1 MSLTYHACDRTS
13 QDLVSQPGD
22 KTCNGSN
29 TSCVRPIF
37 QACSIQRTR
46 KAQHALSRT
55 CNHDARGQ
63 LSRKTEKNKQSSTLL
78 FRGAYGIDTHV
89 WFFVPCKQ
97 LQARTV
103 QNQTLRL
110 PACSPEHL
118 VLMGNAPNN
127 ISVDSANPEHLRSR
141 YDAFQLIDVL
151 CRPVVDTHLA
161 STSSPST
168 CTSLRPRQKKTLS
181 PTET

>member
-1 MSLTYHACDRTS
+1 MSLAYHACDRTS

-46 KAQHALSRT
+46 KAQDALSRT

-78 FRGAYGIDTHV
+78 FRGAYGIDTNI
-89 WFFVPCKQ
+89 WFLFHANSCRRELYNTRHYSSQPAPQNTLYRWATLPTIFRWTVP
-97 LQARTV
+97 T
-103 QNQTLRL
+103 QN
-110 PACSPEHL
+110 
-118 VLMGNAPNN
+118 
-127 ISVDSANPEHLRSR
+127 
-141 YDAFQLIDVL
+141 
-151 CRPVVDTHLA
+151 
-161 STSSPST
+161 T
-168 CTSLRPRQKKTLS
+168 CDHDMMHFN
-181 PTET
+181 